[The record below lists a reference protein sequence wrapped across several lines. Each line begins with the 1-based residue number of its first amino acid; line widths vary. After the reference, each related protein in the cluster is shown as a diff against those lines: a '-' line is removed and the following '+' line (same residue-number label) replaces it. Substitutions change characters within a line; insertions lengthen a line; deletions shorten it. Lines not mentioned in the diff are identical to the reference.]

1 VSPPP
6 NWSPQGR
13 ASKDLLIRQARA
25 PQSAFEVHRYN
36 TWQPFAGIGH
46 PLSLRLMPRR
56 DPSKDPEN
64 VKRTALPLTRARRI
78 TGRGLRTS
86 EPAFVKGPI

>member
-13 ASKDLLIRQARA
+13 ARQDLLIRHARA
-25 PQSAFEVHRYN
+25 PQSAFEVHRHN
-36 TWQPFAGIGH
+36 AWQPFAGIGH
-46 PLSLRLMPRR
+46 PLSLRFMHGC
-56 DPSKDPEN
+56 DHIKDPEN
-64 VKRTALPLTRARRI
+64 MKRTALPLPRARRI

-86 EPAFVKGPI
+86 EPAFVKGPV